1 MKLPVAAK
9 KPSPVRAVA
18 LLGLLTALC
27 TVLRIIKV
35 PIPNVQPVTDIL
47 MVTTLLLGIRWGIAL
62 TMSTLVV
69 SNLILGFGLWTLT
82 VMSFWRV
89 CSPIT
94 CPS

>member
-35 PIPNVQPVTDIL
+35 PIPNV
-47 MVTTLLLGIRWGIAL
+47 
-62 TMSTLVV
+62 
-69 SNLILGFGLWTLT
+69 
-82 VMSFWRV
+82 
-89 CSPIT
+89 
-94 CPS
+94 